1 MPMDIKFLTGEWA
14 VVAAAPVLSLCLVA
28 LGAAAVW
35 LVRNWLDNREIAGL
49 RAKVE
54 AMEERLQ
61 LAHDKLE
68 EANKARDA
76 AMQFLNQL
84 RSQVTSQ
91 ASQQTIGTTTSAT
104 LQAIMVWSD
113 QINGVA
119 KILEPSPTVTVSPRP
134 SLLWTRLP

>member
-1 MPMDIKFLTGEWA
+1 
-14 VVAAAPVLSLCLVA
+14 
-28 LGAAAVW
+28 
-35 LVRNWLDNREIAGL
+35 
-49 RAKVE
+49 
-54 AMEERLQ
+54 
-61 LAHDKLE
+61 
-68 EANKARDA
+68 
-76 AMQFLNQL
+76 MQFLNQL

>member
-1 MPMDIKFLTGEWA
+1 MDIKFLTGEWA

-35 LVRNWLDNREIAGL
+35 LVRNCLDNREIAGL

>member
-1 MPMDIKFLTGEWA
+1 MDIKFLTGEWA

-54 AMEERLQ
+54 AMEERIQ

>member
-1 MPMDIKFLTGEWA
+1 MDIKFLTGEWA